1 MSPGPGE
8 MVWSVKCLPHKHK
21 DLRFYPEHLHKK
33 PGTPAL
39 ISALRSQRRKDPH
52 SKIKWTVIT
61 EDTHNY
67 PCAHT
72 HQKLFLSSVA
82 SIMSSFCSPF
92 HFLTRLWHPIFE
104 TWNIFLSCGHGKLKN
119 KWNERKKEKAQS
131 NPVNL
136 IIFKQWMNYSSW
148 ITHIHV
154 LWLRN
159 CIFRDPVILSICMK
173 VAPWA
178 GDIA

>member
-21 DLRFYPEHLHKK
+21 DPRFYPEHLHKK

-39 ISALRSQRRKDPH
+39 ISALRSQRREGPH

-92 HFLTRLWHPIFE
+92 HFLSRFWHPIFE

-119 KWNERKKEKAQS
+119 KWNERKKKLSLTQS
-131 NPVNL
+131 ISLSLNNEWTTL
-136 IIFKQWMNYSSW
+136 EL
-148 ITHIHV
+148 HIYMFFDSGIV
-154 LWLRN
+154 FLE
-159 CIFRDPVILSICMK
+159 ILLFYLYVRKLHRELGI
-173 VAPWA
+173 
-178 GDIA
+178 